1 MSERNWTAGP
11 WWVEDGMAEEKGYVV
26 AKLDMHS
33 YVMAEH
39 EAVNDSRHDAH
50 LIAAAPELYGSLDE
64 VLRLW
69 IEDADPSECYESV
82 RDARAALAKA
92 RGDQP

>member
-11 WWVEDGMAEEKGYVV
+11 WRVEGGMSEEKGYVV

-50 LIAAAPELYGSLDE
+50 LIAAAPDMAEYIKKKADE
-64 VLRLW
+64 GC
-69 IEDADPSECYESV
+69 SEAQQIWRKCN
-82 RDARAALAKA
+82 DKL
-92 RGDQP
+92 